1 MPDASQLVSEGFR
14 AFNERGVTAFLD
26 YLERMDA
33 LDEGFEMEI
42 QADAPN
48 GGVWRGRE
56 GLEEMAR
63 LWLEAWEEFEVLPE
77 DPIELAPGR
86 LLVPARQRIV
96 ARGSGIELEERFF
109 YTVELADRRFRRL
122 GLFVERS
129 LAERHLGVVEAG
141 S

>member
-1 MPDASQLVSEGFR
+1 M
-14 AFNERGVTAFLD
+14 AFLD
-26 YLERMDA
+26 YLESMDA

-56 GLEEMAR
+56 GFEEMVR

-86 LLVPARQRIV
+86 LLVPTRQRVV
-96 ARGSGIELEERFF
+96 AKGSGIELEEEFF
-109 YTVELADRRFRRL
+109 YTLEMADGRFKRL
-122 GLFVERS
+122 GLFLERS
-129 LAERHLGVVEAG
+129 LAERHLGVESG
-141 S
+141 GG